1 LPLTGCSG
9 VWLYRTWP
17 KVLDAMVLVK
27 PATVIDW
34 HCKGFRSYW
43 RRRSRHLGRPG
54 IDREI
59 RDLIRKMSTANPLSR
74 AYRWQKL
81 LDDGVYGSI
90 AEMADKERIN
100 RSYLSR
106 TIRLSL
112 LAPDIVEAIL
122 NGTQPPTLQ
131 LADLEGPFSIDW
143 EQQRTAFGFRAKTP
157 CALTHFEIAKVPPY
171 SAMNP

>member
-1 LPLTGCSG
+1 MTHSITPAPDGSYVDVFVPISFKRFG
-9 VWLYRTWP
+9 GRRTIVAP
-17 KVLDAMVLVK
+17 DGTRVAPNRGK
-27 PATVIDW
+27 ATD
-34 HCKGFRSYW
+34 ST
-43 RRRSRHLGRPG
+43 
-54 IDREI
+54 
-59 RDLIRKMSTANPLSR
+59 LIKALSR

-143 EQQRTAFGFRAKTP
+143 EQQRTAFGFR
-157 CALTHFEIAKVPPY
+157 ED
-171 SAMNP
+171 AMCPDSL